1 MQIIKSFFKGIG
13 KIISYINTYFK
24 TFVFLFIVFLILAPS
39 GDNTKLS
46 NANLAQIN
54 LKGEI
59 SDASNL
65 LEQIYKI
72 KEDKAIKGVLLFI
85 DSPGGA
91 FAPSMEIALAIQDL
105 KVKKPV
111 VVYAGGTIASGSYL
125 SAVGADMII
134 ANPASFVGSIGVIMQ
149 GFEVSELA
157 QKLGINEQTIKA
169 GSYKEAGTFM
179 RKWSKDEKDFLQ
191 NLANQSYELF
201 TQFVS
206 KNRKLDLNQTNLWA
220 DAKVFLA
227 NEALKLKLIDKIGNY
242 EQAKKELEK
251 LAKVQNPIWQKE
263 DAIDKFLKRLE
274 EQSASFF
281 ANTLAQF
288 FTQVSS
294 QKIY

>member
-1 MQIIKSFFKGIG
+1 MQLIKSFFKGIG
-13 KIISYINTYFK
+13 KIISFINTYFK

-39 GDNTKLS
+39 GDNAKLS

-59 SDASNL
+59 NDASTL
-65 LEQIYKI
+65 LEQIYKV
-72 KEDKAIKGVLLFI
+72 KDDKAIKGVLLFI

-105 KVKKPV
+105 KAKKPV
-111 VVYAGGTIASGSYL
+111 IAYAGGTIASGSYL
-125 SAVGADMII
+125 SAVGANMII

-149 GFEVSELA
+149 GFNASELA
-157 QKLGINEQTIKA
+157 QKIGISDQTIKA
-169 GSYKEAGTFM
+169 GTYKEAGTFM
-179 RKWSKDEKDFLQ
+179 RKWSEEEKEFLQ
-191 NLANQSYELF
+191 NLANQSYILF
-201 TQFVS
+201 TNFVA
-206 KNRKLDLNQTNLWA
+206 KNRNLDLNQTKSWA

-242 EQAKKELEK
+242 ELAKKEVEK

-281 ANTLAQF
+281 ANALTQF
-288 FTQVSS
+288 FTHLNS

>member
-24 TFVFLFIVFLILAPS
+24 TFVFLFIVFLILTPS
-39 GDNTKLS
+39 GDNVKLS

-65 LEQIYKI
+65 LEQIYKA
-72 KEDKAIKGVLLFI
+72 KDDKAIKGVLLFI

-105 KVKKPV
+105 KAKKPV
-111 VVYAGGTIASGSYL
+111 IVYTGGTIASGSYL
-125 SAVGADMII
+125 SAVGANMII

-179 RKWSKDEKDFLQ
+179 RKWSEDEKDFLQ

-201 TQFVS
+201 TQFVA
-206 KNRKLDLNQTNLWA
+206 KNRKLDLNQTSSWA

>member
-39 GDNTKLS
+39 GDNAKLS

-65 LEQIYKI
+65 LEQIYKV
-72 KEDKAIKGVLLFI
+72 KEDKTIKGVLLFI

-105 KVKKPV
+105 KAKKPV

-125 SAVGADMII
+125 SAVGADMIV

-149 GFEVSELA
+149 GFEVSNLA

-179 RKWSKDEKDFLQ
+179 RKWSEDEKDFLQ

-201 TQFVS
+201 TQFVA
-206 KNRKLDLNQTNLWA
+206 KNRKLDLNQTNSWA

-281 ANTLAQF
+281 ANTLTQF

>member
-1 MQIIKSFFKGIG
+1 MQIIKMFFKNIG

-24 TFVFLFIVFLILAPS
+24 TFVFLFIVFLILTPS
-39 GDNTKLS
+39 NENTRNS
-46 NANLAQIN
+46 NANLVQID

-59 SDASNL
+59 SDASTL
-65 LEQIYKI
+65 LEKIYKA
-72 KEDKAIKGVLLFI
+72 KDDEAIKGVLLFV

-105 KVKKPV
+105 KAKKPV

-125 SAVGADMII
+125 SAVGANMII

-157 QKLGINEQTIKA
+157 QKIGINEQTIKA

-179 RKWSKDEKDFLQ
+179 RKWDEKERNFLQ
-191 NLANQSYELF
+191 NLANQSYEIF
-201 TQFVS
+201 TNFVAQ
-206 KNRKLDLNQTNLWA
+206 NRNLDLNQTKSWA

-251 LAKVQNPIWQKE
+251 LAKVQIPIWQKE

-281 ANTLAQF
+281 ANTLVQF
-288 FTQVSS
+288 FTQLNS

>member
-39 GDNTKLS
+39 GENTKLS

-59 SDASNL
+59 SDASSV

-72 KEDKAIKGVLLFI
+72 KDNKTIKGVLFYI

-105 KVKKPV
+105 KAKKPV
-111 VVYAGGTIASGSYL
+111 VAYAGGTIASGSYL

-149 GFEVSELA
+149 GFEISELA

-169 GSYKEAGTFM
+169 GTYKEAGTFM
-179 RKWSKDEKDFLQ
+179 RKWNEDEKDFLQ
-191 NLANQSYELF
+191 NLANQSYEIF
-201 TQFVS
+201 TQFVAQ
-206 KNRKLDLNQTNLWA
+206 NRNLDLNQTNSWA

-242 EQAKKELEK
+242 EQAKKEVKK

-281 ANTLAQF
+281 ANTLVQF
-288 FTQVSS
+288 FSQINS

>member
-39 GDNTKLS
+39 GDNVKLS

-65 LEQIYKI
+65 LEQIYKV
-72 KEDKAIKGVLLFI
+72 KDDKAIKGVLLFI

-105 KVKKPV
+105 KAKKPV

-125 SAVGADMII
+125 SAVGSDMII

-169 GSYKEAGTFM
+169 GNYKEAGTFM
-179 RKWSKDEKDFLQ
+179 RKWSEDEKDFLQ

-201 TQFVS
+201 TQFVA
-206 KNRKLDLNQTNLWA
+206 KNRKLDLNQTSSWA

-242 EQAKKELEK
+242 EQAKKEVEK

-281 ANTLAQF
+281 ANTLTQF

>member
-24 TFVFLFIVFLILAPS
+24 TFVFLFIVFLILTPS
-39 GDNTKLS
+39 GDNAKLS

-65 LEQIYKI
+65 LEQIYKV
-72 KEDKAIKGVLLFI
+72 KDDKAIKGVLLFI

-105 KVKKPV
+105 KAKKPV
-111 VVYAGGTIASGSYL
+111 IVYAGGTIASGSYL

-157 QKLGINEQTIKA
+157 QKLGINEQTIKV

-179 RKWSKDEKDFLQ
+179 RKWSEDEKDFLQ

-201 TQFVS
+201 TQFVA
-206 KNRKLDLNQTNLWA
+206 KNRKLDLNQTNSWA

-274 EQSASFF
+274 EQSAGFF
-281 ANTLAQF
+281 ANTLARF

>member
-1 MQIIKSFFKGIG
+1 MQLIKSFFKGIG

-39 GDNTKLS
+39 GDNAKLS

-65 LEQIYKI
+65 LEQIYKV
-72 KEDKAIKGVLLFI
+72 KDDKAIKGVLFYI

-105 KVKKPV
+105 KAKKPV
-111 VVYAGGTIASGSYL
+111 ITYAGGTIASGSYL
-125 SAVGADMII
+125 SAVGANMII

-149 GFEVSELA
+149 GFNASELA
-157 QKLGINEQTIKA
+157 QKIGISDQTIKA
-169 GSYKEAGTFM
+169 GTYKEAGTFM
-179 RKWSKDEKDFLQ
+179 RKWSEEEKEFLQ

-201 TQFVS
+201 TQFVA
-206 KNRKLDLNQTNLWA
+206 KNRKLDLNQTSSWA

-227 NEALKLKLIDKIGNY
+227 NEALKLKLIDKVGNY
-242 EQAKKELEK
+242 ELAKKEVEK

-281 ANTLAQF
+281 ANTLTQF
-288 FTQVSS
+288 FTHLNS

>member
-39 GDNTKLS
+39 GENTKLS

-59 SDASNL
+59 SDASSV

-72 KEDKAIKGVLLFI
+72 KDNKTIKGVLFYI

-105 KVKKPV
+105 KAKKPV
-111 VVYAGGTIASGSYL
+111 VAYAGGTIASGSYL

-149 GFEVSELA
+149 GFEISELA

-169 GSYKEAGTFM
+169 GTYKEAGTFM
-179 RKWSKDEKDFLQ
+179 RKWNEDEKDFLQ
-191 NLANQSYELF
+191 NLANQSYEIF
-201 TQFVS
+201 TQFVAQ
-206 KNRKLDLNQTNLWA
+206 NRNLDLNQTNSWA

-242 EQAKKELEK
+242 EQAKKEVEK

-281 ANTLAQF
+281 ANTLVQF
-288 FTQVSS
+288 FSQINS

>member
-39 GDNTKLS
+39 GDNAKLS

-59 SDASNL
+59 SDAINL
-65 LEQIYKI
+65 LEQIYKV
-72 KEDKAIKGVLLFI
+72 KDDKAIKGVLLFI

-105 KVKKPV
+105 KAKKPV

-169 GSYKEAGTFM
+169 GNYKEAGTFM
-179 RKWSKDEKDFLQ
+179 RKWSEDEKDFLQ

-201 TQFVS
+201 TQFVA
-206 KNRKLDLNQTNLWA
+206 KNRKLDLNQTSSWA

-242 EQAKKELEK
+242 EQAKKEVEK

-281 ANTLAQF
+281 ANTLVQF
-288 FTQVSS
+288 FTQISS

>member
-179 RKWSKDEKDFLQ
+179 RKWSKDEKNFLQ

>member
-1 MQIIKSFFKGIG
+1 MQLIKSFFKGIG
-13 KIISYINTYFK
+13 KIISFINTYFK

-39 GDNTKLS
+39 GDNAKLS

-59 SDASNL
+59 NDASTL
-65 LEQIYKI
+65 LEQIYKL
-72 KEDKAIKGVLLFI
+72 KDDNAIKGVLLFI

-105 KVKKPV
+105 KAKKPV
-111 VVYAGGTIASGSYL
+111 VAYAGGTIASGSYL
-125 SAVGADMII
+125 SAVGANMII

-149 GFEVSELA
+149 GFNASELA
-157 QKLGINEQTIKA
+157 QKIGISDQTIKA
-169 GSYKEAGTFM
+169 GTYKEAGTFM
-179 RKWSKDEKDFLQ
+179 RKWSEEEKEFLQ
-191 NLANQSYELF
+191 NLANQSYILF
-201 TQFVS
+201 TNFVA
-206 KNRKLDLNQTNLWA
+206 KNRSLDLNQTKSWA

-227 NEALKLKLIDKIGNY
+227 NEALKLKLIDKVGNY
-242 EQAKKELEK
+242 ELAKKEVEK

-281 ANTLAQF
+281 ANALTQF
-288 FTQVSS
+288 FTHLNS

>member
-24 TFVFLFIVFLILAPS
+24 TFVFLFIVFLILTPS
-39 GDNTKLS
+39 GDNAKLS

-65 LEQIYKI
+65 LEQIYKV
-72 KEDKAIKGVLLFI
+72 KDDKAIKGVLLFI

-105 KVKKPV
+105 KAKKPV

-169 GSYKEAGTFM
+169 GNYKEAGTFM
-179 RKWSKDEKDFLQ
+179 RKWSAEEKDFLQ

-201 TQFVS
+201 TQFVA
-206 KNRKLDLNQTNLWA
+206 KNRKLDLNQTNSWA

-242 EQAKKELEK
+242 EQAKKEVEI

-281 ANTLAQF
+281 ANTLTQF

>member
-39 GDNTKLS
+39 GDNAKLS

-65 LEQIYKI
+65 LEQIYKV
-72 KEDKAIKGVLLFI
+72 KDDKAIKGVLLFI

-105 KVKKPV
+105 KAKKPV
-111 VVYAGGTIASGSYL
+111 VVYTGGTIASGSYL

-149 GFEVSELA
+149 GFEVSELV

-179 RKWSKDEKDFLQ
+179 RKWSEDEKDFLQ

-201 TQFVS
+201 TQFVA
-206 KNRKLDLNQTNLWA
+206 KNRKLDLNQTNSWA

-242 EQAKKELEK
+242 EQAKKEVEK

-263 DAIDKFLKRLE
+263 DTIDKFLKRLE

-281 ANTLAQF
+281 ANTLTQF

>member
-1 MQIIKSFFKGIG
+1 MQLIKSFFKGIG
-13 KIISYINTYFK
+13 KIISFINTYFK
-24 TFVFLFIVFLILAPS
+24 TFVFLFIVFLILSPS
-39 GDNTKLS
+39 KDNTKLS

-59 SDASNL
+59 NDASTL
-65 LEQIYKI
+65 LEQIYKL
-72 KEDKAIKGVLLFI
+72 KDDNAIKGVLFYI

-105 KVKKPV
+105 KAKKPV
-111 VVYAGGTIASGSYL
+111 VAYAGGTIASGSYL
-125 SAVGADMII
+125 SAVGANMII

-149 GFEVSELA
+149 GFNASELA
-157 QKLGINEQTIKA
+157 QKIGISDQTIKA
-169 GSYKEAGTFM
+169 GTYKEAGTFM
-179 RKWSKDEKDFLQ
+179 RKWSKEEKEFLQ
-191 NLANQSYELF
+191 NLANQSYILF
-201 TQFVS
+201 TNFVA
-206 KNRKLDLNQTNLWA
+206 KNRNLDLNQTKSWA

-227 NEALKLKLIDKIGNY
+227 NEALKLKLIDKVGNY
-242 EQAKKELEK
+242 ELAKKEVEK
-251 LAKVQNPIWQKE
+251 LAKVKNPIWQKE

>member
-1 MQIIKSFFKGIG
+1 MQLIKSFFKGIG
-13 KIISYINTYFK
+13 KIISFINTYFK
-24 TFVFLFIVFLILAPS
+24 TFVFLFIVFLILSPS
-39 GDNTKLS
+39 KDNTKLS

-59 SDASNL
+59 NDASTL
-65 LEQIYKI
+65 LEQIYKL
-72 KEDKAIKGVLLFI
+72 KDDNAIKGVLFYI

-105 KVKKPV
+105 KAKKPV
-111 VVYAGGTIASGSYL
+111 IAYAGGTIASGSYL
-125 SAVGADMII
+125 SAVGANMII

-149 GFEVSELA
+149 GFNASELA
-157 QKLGINEQTIKA
+157 QKIGISDQTIKA
-169 GSYKEAGTFM
+169 GTYKEAGTFM
-179 RKWSKDEKDFLQ
+179 RKWSEEEKEFLQ
-191 NLANQSYELF
+191 NLANQSYILF
-201 TQFVS
+201 TNFVA
-206 KNRKLDLNQTNLWA
+206 KNRNLDLNQTKSWA

-227 NEALKLKLIDKIGNY
+227 NEALKLKLIDKVGNY
-242 EQAKKELEK
+242 ELAKKEVEK

-281 ANTLAQF
+281 ANALTQF
-288 FTQVSS
+288 FTHLNS

>member
-24 TFVFLFIVFLILAPS
+24 TFVFLFIVFLILTPS

-65 LEQIYKI
+65 LEQIYKV

-105 KVKKPV
+105 KAKKPV

-149 GFEVSELA
+149 GFEVSNLA

-169 GSYKEAGTFM
+169 GNYKEAGTFM
-179 RKWSKDEKDFLQ
+179 RKWSEDEKDFLQ

-201 TQFVS
+201 TQFVA
-206 KNRKLDLNQTNLWA
+206 KNRKLDLNQTSSWA

-242 EQAKKELEK
+242 EQAKKEVEK

-281 ANTLAQF
+281 ANTLTQF

>member
-1 MQIIKSFFKGIG
+1 MQAIKSFFKGIG

-39 GDNTKLS
+39 GDNAKLS

-65 LEQIYKI
+65 LKQIYKV

-105 KVKKPV
+105 KAKKPV

-149 GFEVSELA
+149 GFELSELA
-157 QKLGINEQTIKA
+157 QKLGISEQTIKA

-179 RKWSKDEKDFLQ
+179 RKWSEDEKDFLQ

-201 TQFVS
+201 TQFVA
-206 KNRKLDLNQTNLWA
+206 KNRKLDLNQTNSWA

-242 EQAKKELEK
+242 EQAKK
-251 LAKVQNPIWQKE
+251 
-263 DAIDKFLKRLE
+263 
-274 EQSASFF
+274 S
-281 ANTLAQF
+281 
-288 FTQVSS
+288 
-294 QKIY
+294 

>member
-1 MQIIKSFFKGIG
+1 MQLIKSFFKGIG
-13 KIISYINTYFK
+13 KIISFINTYFK

-39 GDNTKLS
+39 GDNAKLS

-59 SDASNL
+59 NDASTL
-65 LEQIYKI
+65 LEQIYKL
-72 KEDKAIKGVLLFI
+72 KDDNAIKGVLFYI

-105 KVKKPV
+105 KAKKPV
-111 VVYAGGTIASGSYL
+111 VAYAGGTIASGSYL
-125 SAVGADMII
+125 SAVGANMII

-149 GFEVSELA
+149 GFNASELA
-157 QKLGINEQTIKA
+157 QKIGISDQTIKA
-169 GSYKEAGTFM
+169 GTYKEAGTFM
-179 RKWSKDEKDFLQ
+179 RKWSEEEKEFLQ
-191 NLANQSYELF
+191 NLANQSYILF
-201 TQFVS
+201 TNFVA
-206 KNRKLDLNQTNLWA
+206 KNRNLDLNQTKSWA

-242 EQAKKELEK
+242 ELAKKEVEK

-281 ANTLAQF
+281 ANALTQF
-288 FTQVSS
+288 FTHLNS